1 LLNTQQSA
9 VSNDL
14 SLAQQSQGRLTTI
27 DNTLSTVADAI
38 NSAITIA
45 TQGAEGSISASQVQT
60 LATQAQSN
68 LTQVIGS
75 GNMQYEGAYVSGGNQ
90 VLSPPYSA
98 SGVYSG
104 DNSTNSVTFSDGTTL
119 MTFAGPSVFGDSTSG
134 LVSSLN
140 SL

>member
-38 NSAITIA
+38 NSITTA
-45 TQGAEGSISASQVQT
+45 TQGADGSISASQVQT
-60 LATQAQSN
+60 LATQAQ
-68 LTQVIGS
+68 LILAQVIGS
-75 GNMQYEGAYVSGGNQ
+75 ANMQYEGAYVFGGNQ
-90 VLSPPYSA
+90 VLTPPYSA
-98 SGVYSG
+98 SGVYSS
-104 DNSTNSVTFSDGTTL
+104 DNSTNSVTFSDGTTV

-140 SL
+140 FL